1 MAASIPPFGDSSID
15 GTNAWVDI
23 AEALCPGSS
32 GGTLTTV
39 AQMPQ
44 GAAFTLTHSERGVRQ
59 MANCKPETQ
68 STVKDP
74 GHAPCTAGTGNVRQ
88 RVDIPI
94 LGGDL
99 NARFFTFH
107 GLMEGREHF
116 ALRLGQPGDAPLVRL
131 HSECMTG
138 DVFRSMRCDCGP
150 QLEESLR
157 RCAKEGG
164 YVLYLR
170 HEGRGI
176 GLYAKLDAY
185 HLQNRGLDT
194 YEANRHL
201 GFKDDQRNYAD
212 AATMLRALD
221 VHRIRLLSNNP
232 DKQHQLEACGIE
244 VVERIPTG
252 VYANVHNIDYLR
264 AKRVRSGHNIRL
276 NT

>member
-1 MAASIPPFGDSSID
+1 
-15 GTNAWVDI
+15 
-23 AEALCPGSS
+23 
-32 GGTLTTV
+32 
-39 AQMPQ
+39 
-44 GAAFTLTHSERGVRQ
+44 
-59 MANCKPETQ
+59 MANYIQKDTPTTQ
-68 STVKDP
+68 STGMDS
-74 GHAPCTAGTGNVRQ
+74 GSMQCTARAGIVRQ

-94 LGGDL
+94 LGGEL
-99 NARFFTFH
+99 TAKFFTFH
-107 GLMEGREHF
+107 GLMDGREHF
-116 ALRLGQPGDAPLVRL
+116 ALRLGRPGKEAPLVRL
-131 HSECMTG
+131 HSECVTG
-138 DVFRSMRCDCGP
+138 DVFGSLRCDCGP

-185 HLQNRGLDT
+185 HLQNKGLDT

-201 GFKDDQRNYAD
+201 GFEDDQRNYAD

-221 VHRIRLLSNNP
+221 VQRIRLLSNNP
-232 DKQHQLEACGIE
+232 DKQDQLEACGIK

-252 VYANVHNIDYLR
+252 VYVNSHNINYLR
-264 AKRVRSGHNIRL
+264 TKRVRSGHDIHL

>member
-1 MAASIPPFGDSSID
+1 MAKYTP
-15 GTNAWVDI
+15 
-23 AEALCPGSS
+23 
-32 GGTLTTV
+32 
-39 AQMPQ
+39 
-44 GAAFTLTHSERGVRQ
+44 
-59 MANCKPETQ
+59 KTQ
-68 STVKDP
+68 STEIDS
-74 GHAPCTAGTGNVRQ
+74 GSMQCTASVGNVRQ
-88 RVDIPI
+88 MVDIPI

-99 NARFFTFH
+99 TAKFFTFH
-107 GLMEGREHF
+107 GLTDGREHF
-116 ALRLGQPGDAPLVRL
+116 ALRLGRPSKEAPLVRL

-138 DVFRSMRCDCGP
+138 DVFGSLRCDCGP

-185 HLQNRGLDT
+185 HLQNMGLDT

-201 GFKDDQRNYAD
+201 GFKDDQRNYTD
-212 AATMLRALD
+212 AAIMLRTLD

-232 DKQHQLEACGIE
+232 DKQAQLEACGIK

-264 AKRVRSGHNIRL
+264 TKRVSSGHDIHL